1 MPSVPA
7 LTGLT
12 VHTPAGFPR
21 QNAESHPMVTRVSR
35 FGGDWWVVPKR
46 LIYIAVLIASLVVAA
61 GAVSLYV
68 YLYGNPFKGAAE
80 AEGAPTGA
88 RFVSLEGGVRVVREG
103 TRETLQARADTRLFP
118 GDLVQTQEDGRA
130 RITLADGSTLFVKPN
145 SVVTIA
151 ENTSAEDGR
160 STKVRVAVESGQIN
174 VRTEQQTEGAQ
185 NIVGTHLSESRLNSQ
200 TDASFHVREDK
211 TEAIRVGAGAI
222 ETSTS
227 GGDTTMLKAGE
238 YVAVNTQG
246 TISQKEKL
254 LAAPLPLTPKNLER
268 LAARKNGATA
278 VALKWQ
284 RPQTGAPA
292 HYRVEVATSPF
303 FVPAGKL
310 VERDQLQ
317 ANEITVEDV
326 RQGNYFWRVMAVAQS
341 GQSSDWSEPQKFIV
355 ETQGGTGDEVTVA
368 NVQIEYVAG
377 QIYLVRGRTQA
388 GNTVRCAGRETLAA
402 RDGFFQLQINA
413 PRGAR
418 EVQLETADT
427 QGNRNS
433 FKFQLPPGG

>member
-1 MPSVPA
+1 
-7 LTGLT
+7 
-12 VHTPAGFPR
+12 
-21 QNAESHPMVTRVSR
+21 MVTRISR
-35 FGGDWWVVPKR
+35 FDGDWWVVQKR
-46 LIYIAVLIASLVVAA
+46 LIYIAIFVASLAVVA
-61 GAVSLYV
+61 GGVSLYV
-68 YLYGNPFKGAAE
+68 YIYGNPFKGAAE
-80 AEGAPTGA
+80 AEGAPAGA
-88 RFVSLEGGVRVVREG
+88 RFVSLEGGVKVVRAN
-103 TRETLQARADTRLFP
+103 TRETVQARADTRLLP

-151 ENTSAEDGR
+151 ENTSAEDGKA
-160 STKVRVAVESGQIN
+160 SKVRVAVESGQIN
-174 VRTEQQTEGAQ
+174 VRTEQQSEGAQ
-185 NIVGTHLSESRLNSQ
+185 NIVGTHLSENKLNAE

-211 TEAIRVGAGAI
+211 TEAIRVGAGSV

-227 GGDTTMLKAGE
+227 GGDATTLKAGE

-254 LAAPLPLTPKNLER
+254 LAAPLPVTPKNLEKV
-268 LAARKNGATA
+268 AARGNGATS

-284 RPQTGAPA
+284 KPQTGAPA

-341 GQSSDWSEPQKFIV
+341 GQASDWSDPQKFV
-355 ETQGGTGDEVTVA
+355 VFSEGGTGDEVTVSD
-368 NVQIEYVAG
+368 VQIEYVAG

>member
-1 MPSVPA
+1 
-7 LTGLT
+7 
-12 VHTPAGFPR
+12 
-21 QNAESHPMVTRVSR
+21 MVTRVSR
-35 FGGDWWVVPKR
+35 FDGDWWIVQKR
-46 LIYIAVLIASLVVAA
+46 FIYIAVFVASLAVIA
-61 GAVSLYV
+61 GGASLYV
-68 YLYGNPFKGAAE
+68 WAYGNPFKGSAD

-88 RFVSLEGGVRVVREG
+88 RFVSLEGGVRVVRAN
-103 TRETLQARADTRLFP
+103 TRETVGARADTRLFP

-151 ENTSAEDGR
+151 ENTAAEDGK

-174 VRTEQQTEGAQ
+174 VRTEQQHEGAQ
-185 NIVGTHLSESRLNSQ
+185 NIVGTHLSENRLNSD

-211 TEAIRVGAGAI
+211 TEAIRVGAGAV
-222 ETSTS
+222 ETTTS
-227 GGDTTMLKAGE
+227 GGDTTTLRAGE
-238 YVAVNTQG
+238 YAAVNQQG
-246 TISQKEKL
+246 TISDKEKL
-254 LAAPLPLTPKNLER
+254 LAAPLPVTPKNLER
-268 LAARKNGATA
+268 VNARKGGATA

-310 VERDQLQ
+310 IERDRLQ
-317 ANEITVEDV
+317 SNEFTVDDL
-326 RQGNYFWRVMAVAQS
+326 RQGNYFWRVLAVAQS
-341 GQSSDWSEPQKFIV
+341 GQASDWSEPQKFVV
-355 ETQGGTGDEVTVA
+355 EARGGTGDEVTVSD
-368 NVQIEYVAG
+368 VQIEYVAG

-427 QGNRNS
+427 QGNHNS